1 MHPVARQATPDTQLL
16 FLPGVFNETL
26 SLLFD
31 AHHYFQS
38 RGSEEQASIEP
49 SLRMNYSQ
57 EMTRVTMR
65 LTSVM
70 AWLMVRRAVYAGRI
84 DEDKAADSY
93 RLDGADVCLEQ
104 APEVLA
110 NMPYYLNY
118 LSARSHDVYTRIHR
132 LDTMAY
138 GAPKPRTST
147 YDA

>member
-1 MHPVARQATPDTQLL
+1 M
-16 FLPGVFNETL
+16 
-26 SLLFD
+26 S
-31 AHHYFQS
+31 
-38 RGSEEQASIEP
+38 
-49 SLRMNYSQ
+49 YSH

-93 RLDGADVCLEQ
+93 RLDGAETCLEQ
-104 APEVLA
+104 APDVLA
-110 NMPYYLNY
+110 SMPYYLNY

-132 LDTMAY
+132 LDQMAY
-138 GAPKPRTST
+138 GALKQGQTP